1 MSSISQ
7 NTEEEEYQLGSMKQM
22 PCQKNEATINNTFEI
37 SVFIH
42 VIRLAVIIDIRR
54 HPSNLAVFAL
64 SNMLDV
70 FDP

>member
-1 MSSISQ
+1 
-7 NTEEEEYQLGSMKQM
+7 MKQI
-22 PCQKNEATINNTFEI
+22 PYQKNEATINNTFEI

-70 FDP
+70 FNP